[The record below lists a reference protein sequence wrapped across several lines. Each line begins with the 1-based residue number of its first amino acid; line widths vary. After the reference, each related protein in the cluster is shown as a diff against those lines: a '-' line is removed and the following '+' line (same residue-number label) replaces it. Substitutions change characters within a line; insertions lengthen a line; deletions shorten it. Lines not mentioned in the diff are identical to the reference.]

1 MRRPSVRARLALW
14 HAATLALV
22 VAVFAAAIFLFVRAR
37 LYRALD
43 GQLALDLASVE
54 RVYIEEVGELPDLDH
69 RLGLHFFQVR
79 EGETVAYQTPSWP
92 PPASYRMGT
101 RLDGTRR
108 ITVARD
114 DGAVRDA
121 LRALVVTLAM
131 AGPGA
136 IALAVAGGYLLAG
149 RVLAPVGSMAAT
161 ARKISADALGE
172 RLSVENP
179 DDEFGRLAGVF
190 NDTLDRLQKAFEQ
203 LRQFTADASH
213 ELRTPLTAM
222 RSVGEVAL
230 QRPQEAGR
238 YREVIGSM
246 LEEVDRL
253 TRLVENLLT
262 LTRAEAGRIPLVR
275 EPVDVDALASGVAE
289 QLRVLSEEKDQALTV
304 DAAAAVRVDA
314 DPTVLRRALVNVLDN
329 AIKYTPA
336 NGSIR
341 VVTRR
346 APGGHV
352 VMEVIDTGPGIAPGH
367 RDRIFERFYRIDAG
381 RSRDAGGEGLGLAL
395 ARWAVEVH
403 GGRLEVDSDQGQGSV
418 FRIVLPLLPPA

>member
-1 MRRPSVRARLALW
+1 VRRPSVRARLTLW
-14 HAATLALV
+14 HAAALALV

-43 GQLALDLASVE
+43 AQLALDLTSVE
-54 RVYIEEVGELPDLDH
+54 RVYIEEAGELPDLTH
-69 RLGLHFFQVR
+69 RFGLHFFQVR
-79 EGETVAYQTPSWP
+79 EGETVAYQTASWP
-92 PPASYRMGT
+92 PPASYRTGT
-101 RLDGTRR
+101 RVDGARR
-108 ITVARD
+108 IVVARD

-121 LRALVVTLAM
+121 LRALVLTLAM
-131 AGPGA
+131 AVPGA

-149 RVLAPVGSMAAT
+149 RVLAPVGAMAAT
-161 ARKISADALGE
+161 ARKVSADALGE
-172 RLSVENP
+172 RLPVENP
-179 DDEFGRLAGVF
+179 EDEFGRLAGVF

-262 LTRAEAGRIPLVR
+262 LTRAEAGRISLAR
-275 EPVDVDALASGVAE
+275 APVDVDALASGVAE
-289 QLRVLSEEKDQALTV
+289 QLRVLAEEKDQALTV
-304 DAAAAVRVDA
+304 NAAAAVRVDA

-336 NGSIR
+336 KGSIR

-346 APGGHV
+346 APGGHAVIEV
-352 VMEVIDTGPGIAPGH
+352 VDTGPGIAPAH

-395 ARWAVEVH
+395 ARWAVEAH

-418 FRIVLPLLPPA
+418 FRIVLPPLPPA